1 MSVRIQVFD
10 PSNAEMKTSRRI
22 TGESDGDEG
31 TCSCVEL
38 LQCNNDNQNISCGQV
53 G

>member
-31 TCSCVEL
+31 TCSCVE
-38 LQCNNDNQNISCGQV
+38 CNNDNQNISSGQV